1 MIIAVLLVM
10 AVVVGAA
17 VVSTSVSAAEV
28 SKQKTSAGGIT
39 VHYYCESGTPT
50 IYYWNSLP
58 TNMETSYPGP
68 KMTSEGNKWFKY
80 TFSSVTKINML
91 FITNGVQ
98 SEELTREG
106 TKTTAGLQRT
116 PTSKAHGNAPI
127 CVRTASI
134 L

>member
-17 VVSTSVSAAEV
+17 VVSASVSAAEV

-58 TNMETSYPGP
+58 TNMR
-68 KMTSEGNKWFKY
+68 
-80 TFSSVTKINML
+80 VTR
-91 FITNGVQ
+91 VQ
-98 SEELTREG
+98 
-106 TKTTAGLQRT
+106 K
-116 PTSKAHGNAPI
+116 
-127 CVRTASI
+127 
-134 L
+134 